1 MKNKK
6 WYVVIILIGFSGSIY
21 LLINGNG
28 GISFYK
34 LFILPMIISVFSIVL
49 GIISGR
55 LAEKDR
61 LPHKLVLPIAMSVPV
76 LFAISQYGKYILN
89 QSNENYTQ
97 KIIHVLVALIIIAV
111 GNYLPKT
118 KPSRFVGLKFFW
130 LLDKPVLWFKVHRL
144 AGYLWILSGVLMLS
158 LGVSNKWFWIVS
170 YVMLLYVIP
179 LIYSIVLL
187 KKEKEKK
194 MKSSKIK
201 HLIISSILCLATV
214 GISGYLAKIYQM

>member
-6 WYVVIILIGFSGSIY
+6 WYVVIILLSFSASIY
-21 LLINGNG
+21 LLTTGNRE
-28 GISFYK
+28 IDFYK
-34 LFILPMIISVFSIVL
+34 LCILPMIISVFSIVL
-49 GIISGR
+49 GIMSGR
-55 LAEKDR
+55 LAKKDR

-76 LFAISQYGKYILN
+76 LFTISQYGKYILD

-97 KIIHVLVALIIIAV
+97 EIMHVLVALIIIVV

-144 AGYLWILSGVLMLS
+144 AGYLWIISGILILS
-158 LGVSNKWFWIVS
+158 LGVSNKWFWMIS
-170 YVMLLYVIP
+170 YAMLLYVIP

-187 KKEKEKK
+187 KKEKEEKNEI
-194 MKSSKIK
+194 IK
-201 HLIISSILCLATV
+201 D
-214 GISGYLAKIYQM
+214 

>member
-6 WYVVIILIGFSGSIY
+6 WYVVIILLLSFSASIY
-21 LLINGNG
+21 LLTTGNSEIG
-28 GISFYK
+28 FYK
-34 LFILPMIISVFSIVL
+34 LYILPIIVSALSIVL
-49 GIISGR
+49 DIIGRR

-187 KKEKEKK
+187 KKEKEKQNEIFK
-194 MKSSKIK
+194 N
-201 HLIISSILCLATV
+201 
-214 GISGYLAKIYQM
+214 

>member
-6 WYVVIILIGFSGSIY
+6 WYVVILLSFSASIY
-21 LLINGNG
+21 LLTTGNSEIG
-28 GISFYK
+28 FYK
-34 LFILPMIISVFSIVL
+34 LYILPIIVSALSIVL
-49 GIISGR
+49 DIIGRR

-76 LFAISQYGKYILN
+76 LFAISQYGKYIFN

-118 KPSRFVGLKFFW
+118 KPSRFIGLKFFW

-187 KKEKEKK
+187 KKEKEKQNEIFK
-194 MKSSKIK
+194 N
-201 HLIISSILCLATV
+201 
-214 GISGYLAKIYQM
+214 

>member
-6 WYVVIILIGFSGSIY
+6 WYVVIILLLSFSASIY
-21 LLINGNG
+21 LLTTGNRE
-28 GISFYK
+28 IDFYK

-49 GIISGR
+49 GTISGR
-55 LAEKDR
+55 LAKKDR

-76 LFAISQYGKYILN
+76 LFAISQYGKYILD

-97 KIIHVLVALIIIAV
+97 EIMHVLVALIIIAV

-158 LGVSNKWFWIVS
+158 LGVSNKWFWIVG
-170 YVMLLYVIP
+170 YTTLLYVIP
-179 LIYSIVLL
+179 LIYSLVLL
-187 KKEKEKK
+187 KKEKEEKNEI
-194 MKSSKIK
+194 IK
-201 HLIISSILCLATV
+201 D
-214 GISGYLAKIYQM
+214 

>member
-1 MKNKK
+1 MYDPMPTTDIALLLRHGMLYKK
-6 WYVVIILIGFSGSIY
+6 LVA
-21 LLINGNG
+21 
-28 GISFYK
+28 
-34 LFILPMIISVFSIVL
+34 SVTKML
-49 GIISGR
+49 DHY
-55 LAEKDR
+55 KDR

-158 LGVSNKWFWIVS
+158 LGVSNKCFWIVS
-170 YVMLLYVIP
+170 YVMLLYV
-179 LIYSIVLL
+179 
-187 KKEKEKK
+187 
-194 MKSSKIK
+194 
-201 HLIISSILCLATV
+201 
-214 GISGYLAKIYQM
+214 

>member
-6 WYVVIILIGFSGSIY
+6 WYVVIILLSFSASIY
-21 LLINGNG
+21 LLTTGNRE
-28 GISFYK
+28 IDFYK
-34 LFILPMIISVFSIVL
+34 LCILPMIISVFSIVL
-49 GIISGR
+49 GIMSGR
-55 LAEKDR
+55 LAKKDR

-76 LFAISQYGKYILN
+76 LFAISQYGKYILD

-97 KIIHVLVALIIIAV
+97 EIMHVLVALIIIVV

-144 AGYLWILSGVLMLS
+144 AGYLWIISGILILS
-158 LGVSNKWFWIVS
+158 LGVSNKWFWMIS
-170 YVMLLYVIP
+170 YAMLLYVIP

-187 KKEKEKK
+187 KKEKEEKNEI
-194 MKSSKIK
+194 IK
-201 HLIISSILCLATV
+201 D
-214 GISGYLAKIYQM
+214 

>member
-6 WYVVIILIGFSGSIY
+6 WYVVIILLSFSASIY
-21 LLINGNG
+21 LLTTGNRE
-28 GISFYK
+28 IDFYK
-34 LFILPMIISVFSIVL
+34 LCILPMIISVFSIVL

-55 LAEKDR
+55 LAKKDR

-76 LFAISQYGKYILN
+76 LFTISQYGKYILD

-97 KIIHVLVALIIIAV
+97 ETMHVLVALIIIVV

-118 KPSRFVGLKFFW
+118 KPSRFIGLKFFW

-158 LGVSNKWFWIVS
+158 LGVSNKWFWIVG
-170 YVMLLYVIP
+170 YATLLYVIP

-187 KKEKEKK
+187 KKEKEEKNEI
-194 MKSSKIK
+194 IK
-201 HLIISSILCLATV
+201 D
-214 GISGYLAKIYQM
+214 

>member
-6 WYVVIILIGFSGSIY
+6 WYVVIILLSFSASIY
-21 LLINGNG
+21 LLTTGNRE
-28 GISFYK
+28 IDFYK

-49 GIISGR
+49 GTISG
-55 LAEKDR
+55 LAKKDR

-76 LFAISQYGKYILN
+76 LFAISQYGKYILD

-97 KIIHVLVALIIIAV
+97 EIMHVLVALIIIAV

-118 KPSRFVGLKFFW
+118 KPSRFIGLKFFW

-158 LGVSNKWFWIVS
+158 LGVSNKWFWIVG
-170 YVMLLYVIP
+170 YATLLYVIP

-187 KKEKEKK
+187 KKEKEEKNEI
-194 MKSSKIK
+194 IK
-201 HLIISSILCLATV
+201 D
-214 GISGYLAKIYQM
+214 